1 VEKEWRENSFS
12 VNSAVDGGEVS
23 GFACFV
29 GGREIDFQQCDSFE
43 LCTDDSLLRTSVF
56 AKSC

>member
-12 VNSAVDGGEVS
+12 VNSAVDGREVS

-29 GGREIDFQQCDSFE
+29 GGREIDFQQCESFE
-43 LCTDDSLLRTSVF
+43 KNSS
-56 AKSC
+56 